1 MSLYDIENS
10 PPLTYNVL
18 MDHNLSISIDNH
30 IPFSL
35 NNAIAPAFTD
45 EQLNNEL
52 RSILIVR
59 EDEKHKDAR
68 EINKYV
74 IRVAHTLIACLI
86 ALPIPICDLHFA
98 YTDTSCIPDTIQTKY
113 INLQMKLYLLLCG
126 YISIIALAINLLSA
140 LFNLNIIHNAMIRG
154 NNVTRPV
161 GVLLHVYGA
170 TIFWGYIDTRH
181 SCNNQVYNY
190 LFVSIAI
197 KIVGNI
203 ISNAYYLQVKFK

>member
-1 MSLYDIENS
+1 MSLYDIENY

-59 EDEKHKDAR
+59 DDETRRESR

-74 IRVAHTLIACLI
+74 IRVAHTLVACLI
-86 ALPIPICDLHFA
+86 ALPIPICDLH
-98 YTDTSCIPDTIQTKY
+98 
-113 INLQMKLYLLLCG
+113 
-126 YISIIALAINLLSA
+126 
-140 LFNLNIIHNAMIRG
+140 
-154 NNVTRPV
+154 
-161 GVLLHVYGA
+161 
-170 TIFWGYIDTRH
+170 
-181 SCNNQVYNY
+181 
-190 LFVSIAI
+190 
-197 KIVGNI
+197 
-203 ISNAYYLQVKFK
+203 